1 KQLRATMPW
10 LKRLPSEYI
19 RDHCY
24 LSTQPI
30 EEPDDPKQLMTIFDM
45 IDAENFLMFSTD
57 YPHWDNDMPTE
68 ILKKLRPEH
77 KQKIYYDNAKKLYNL

>member
-1 KQLRATMPW
+1 
-10 LKRLPSEYI
+10 
-19 RDHCY
+19 
-24 LSTQPI
+24 
-30 EEPDDPKQLMTIFDM
+30 M